1 MYFTKVKK
9 REKMKKIILSELVK
23 FLIILGVNIKIIKR
37 SKSKKLIISKN
48 VKEKKN

>member
-1 MYFTKVKK
+1 
-9 REKMKKIILSELVK
+9 MKKIILSELVK

-48 VKEKKN
+48 VKEKKIKILHKTGLE